1 MQPIYLLY
9 LLPVDH
15 EQNIMPN
22 AIHTAP
28 FRADQVGSLLRPAHL
43 IEARTQMKKKLISV
57 AELTKI
63 EDAAIRE
70 VVAQQEAAGLQSIS
84 DGEFRRQSYIVDFFR
99 KALGSGG
106 LTAEPGDFFHR
117 NERGETIPIEKLVIH
132 KPLKWT
138 VPIFAEHLA
147 FVKSITAR
155 TPKMTVPSP
164 IVLHFMG
171 GSDAIL
177 REAYSS
183 LDQFWSDVIEVYR
196 HEFAALY
203 NAGCRYLQVDETSL
217 VKFGDPEIRA
227 IIERRGDD
235 WHKLVETYVEVINA
249 VLSCAPPGMAVG
261 IHVCRGNRKGF
272 WQADAGYEFM
282 ADQLF
287 RRLKAQFYFLE
298 FDSPRAGP
306 LEALKLMPDDKTVV
320 LGLIT
325 TKSPALEDKDALK
338 NRIKEASAH
347 ISMDRLC
354 LSPQC
359 GFSGNVGNT
368 VMTAEQQFAKL
379 RLLVETAQ
387 EMWNDI

>member
-1 MQPIYLLY
+1 M
-9 LLPVDH
+9 
-15 EQNIMPN
+15 
-22 AIHTAP
+22 TATLRACP

-43 IEARTQMKKKLISV
+43 IEAREKYRKRLIEG
-57 AELTKI
+57 AELRRI
-63 EDAAIRE
+63 EDDAIRE
-70 VVAQQEAAGLQSIS
+70 VVALQESAGLYSIS

-99 KALGSGG
+99 KAVGPGG
-106 LTAEPGDFFHR
+106 LTAEMGDFFHR
-117 NERGETIPIEKLVIH
+117 NEQGETIPIEKLVIH
-132 KPLKWT
+132 KPVKWT
-138 VPIFAEHLA
+138 GPIFAEHLA
-147 FVKSITAR
+147 FLRSVTTR

-183 LDQFWSDVIEVYR
+183 LDPFWADVIEVYR
-196 HEFAALY
+196 SEFAALRR
-203 NAGCRYLQVDETSL
+203 AGCTYLQVDETSL

-235 WHKLVETYVEVINA
+235 WRKLVETYVDVINA
-249 VLSCAPPGMAVG
+249 VLSSAPPDMTIG
-261 IHVCRGNRKGF
+261 IHVCRGNRRGF

-306 LEALKLMPDDKTVV
+306 IDALKFMPGDKTVV
-320 LGLIT
+320 LGLVT
-325 TKSPALEDKDALK
+325 TKSPALEDREML
-338 NRIKEASAH
+338 RHRVKEASAYV
-347 ISMDRLC
+347 SMDRLC

-379 RLLVETAQ
+379 RLVVETARSLWG
-387 EMWNDI
+387 EA

>member
-1 MQPIYLLY
+1 
-9 LLPVDH
+9 
-15 EQNIMPN
+15 MPN
-22 AIHTAP
+22 APHNPP

-43 IEARTQMKKKLISV
+43 IEARERMKKKQLPV

-99 KALGSGG
+99 KALGKGG
-106 LTAEPGDFFHR
+106 LTAEPGDFFHK

-132 KPLKWT
+132 KPVKWT

-147 FVKSITAR
+147 YVKSITTR

-177 REAYSS
+177 REAYTS
-183 LDQFWSDVIEVYR
+183 LDTFWSDVIEVYR
-196 HEFAALY
+196 QEFAALY

-217 VKFGDPEIRA
+217 VKFGDPDIRS

-235 WHKLVETYVEVINA
+235 WRKLVETYVDVINA
-249 VLSCAPPGMAVG
+249 VLSSAPSGMTVG

-306 LEALKLMPDDKTVV
+306 LEALKLMPDNKTVV

-325 TKSPALEDKDALK
+325 TKSPELEDREVLK
-338 NRIKEASAH
+338 KRIREAAAYVD
-347 ISMDRLC
+347 MDRLC

-368 VMTAEQQFAKL
+368 VMNAEQQFAKL
-379 RLLVETAQ
+379 RLLVETAR
-387 EMWNDI
+387 EMWSDAG